1 MKIAL
6 VGNMNNNMF
15 VLKRYMEDLGYEDST
30 LFLLEE
36 FDHFLPEKDTY
47 DVNRIGSVVHLG
59 WSEYD
64 YWKLSKQ
71 DIQQTFKGYDYFVG
85 VNYAAAF
92 LHKAGIKLNMFVA
105 SGSDVMF
112 NPFYK
117 FKHFPPK
124 KWEFGVYFRSRA
136 QRLGLKN
143 SDYVWAAWKNEMFVS
158 ALERI
163 RGKNGKT
170 ITVLPQFLYL
180 PQYNDLGEENYP
192 NAELRDR
199 LREKYDYIFFH
210 HAAHRWT
217 RGIFKCNDWLIE
229 AFANFLK
236 NPKRDKN
243 VCLVM
248 LEYGIDLDAS
258 KGLIKKLGIEEHIY
272 WLPQSIRKN
281 IMLDIHHLCDFGF
294 GQFGRSWMHY
304 GVIMEYMA
312 MGKPF
317 CHHRDDEM
325 YINDYDSLYPM
336 ANATSTEE
344 IEQVML
350 DYIANPK
357 KFTETGPKGKEW
369 LLHQYNDVSNVKLLS
384 ILKEKEDKM

>member
-1 MKIAL
+1 MRIAL

-15 VLKRYMEDLGYEDST
+15 VLKRYMEDLGYKDST
-30 LFLLEE
+30 LFLLDE
-36 FDHFLPEKDTY
+36 FEHFLPEKDTY
-47 DVNRIGSVVHLG
+47 DQGRIGDVVHIG

-64 YWKLSKQ
+64 YWNLSKKA
-71 DIQQTFKGYDYFVG
+71 IQETFKDYDYFVG

-124 KWEFGVYFRSRA
+124 KWEFGLYFLSRS
-136 QRLGLKN
+136 QRLGIKN

-163 RGKNGKT
+163 RGENGKL
-170 ITVLPQFLYL
+170 IAVLPQFLYL
-180 PQYNDLGEENYP
+180 PQYNDLDKEFYP
-192 NAELRDR
+192 RTELRDQ
-199 LREKYDYIFFH
+199 LRKKYDYIFFH

-217 RGIFKCNDWLIE
+217 RGVFKCNNWLIE

-236 NPKRDKN
+236 NPERDKE
-243 VCLVM
+243 VCLVL
-248 LEYGIDLDAS
+248 LEYGIDLEAS
-258 KGLIKKLGIEEHIY
+258 KELIQKLGIGNHIY
-272 WLPQSIRKN
+272 WLPQSTRKN

-312 MGKPF
+312 MEKPF
-317 CHHRDDEM
+317 CHHRDDEL
-325 YINDYDSLYPM
+325 YVNDYDSLYPM
-336 ANATSTEE
+336 ANASSVDE
-344 IEQVML
+344 IEKVMFN
-350 DYIANPK
+350 YISNPDK
-357 KFTETGPKGKEW
+357 YSDMGPKGKVW
-369 LLHQYNDVSNVKLLS
+369 LSHQYNDVSNKKLLELLNEADS
-384 ILKEKEDKM
+384 